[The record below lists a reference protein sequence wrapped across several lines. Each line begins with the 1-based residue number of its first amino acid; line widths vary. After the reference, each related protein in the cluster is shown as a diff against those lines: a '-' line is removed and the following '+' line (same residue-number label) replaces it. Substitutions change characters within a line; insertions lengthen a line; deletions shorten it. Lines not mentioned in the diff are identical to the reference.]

1 MLPMPLVMLIIW
13 IGMPLL
19 IAAYISYAVRMPE
32 FTRRIAWVV
41 YSIAFCV
48 WAMFPFTGVFKLG
61 IDLSGG
67 TILTYQVKQPAQED
81 FSLDKMVVAIQ
92 RRVNPI
98 GMTDVTIRGIG
109 ADRVEIIIPKA
120 GRLHH
125 KSLPQQDFFKVGLVP
140 ACSEAFVL
148 DAHFEC

>member
-1 MLPMPLVMLIIW
+1 MVPMPLVMLILG
-13 IGMPLL
+13 IGLPLL
-19 IAAYISYAVRMPE
+19 VAAFISHAVGPPE
-32 FTRRIAWVV
+32 FMRRIACVV

-67 TILTYQVKQPAQED
+67 TILMYQVKQPAQED

-109 ADRVEIIIPKA
+109 ADRVEIIIPK
-120 GRLHH
+120 GSKEEVDRC
-125 KSLPQQDFFKVGLVP
+125 KR
-140 ACSEAFVL
+140 VL
-148 DAHFEC
+148 TDLGTLEFRILANRRDHE